1 MTIPNSSFISS
12 IKHSSYFNVYNFYLV
27 ENKPDVIFPS
37 GKKSFF
43 FPFTLQFHLENIGS
57 K

>member
-1 MTIPNSSFISS
+1 MFKQSASFINS

-37 GKKSFF
+37 ENKSF
-43 FPFTLQFHLENIGS
+43 FPFTLPFHLENIGS